1 MEDIQNE
8 IKNSDFF
15 IIAELGMNH
24 DGSLGNAFRLIEEA
38 KEAGVDAV
46 KFQLHISEAETLK
59 DAPTP
64 PYFKL
69 EERYE
74 YFERTSFV
82 LSEWEKLKTYANE
95 LGLYFIVSPF
105 SLQAVN
111 KLEKIKID
119 AYKIASGETT
129 NLPLLD
135 YIDQCDKPV
144 LLSSGMSNWNEIS
157 NAVQSLKKN
166 LLVIF
171 QCSSQY
177 PCHPEDV
184 GLNILKELKERYAQY
199 VIGFSDHTL
208 NCPSAIAA
216 YLMGAKVFEK
226 HFTLSK
232 KMYGADARFSLE
244 PDEMKEYVDGLKF
257 ISKALKNP
265 IDKNDI
271 SKYNTM
277 KTTFEKSIVAARNL
291 TKNHKLQLEDLNF
304 KKPGD
309 GLRADNYRKVI
320 GKKLKR
326 DIKQNEKIKFNDLL

>member
-157 NAVQSLKKN
+157 NAV
-166 LLVIF
+166 
-171 QCSSQY
+171 
-177 PCHPEDV
+177 DV